1 MTTTKNLHLTK
12 VILLSS
18 LLLILCGC
26 SFNSEI
32 TEPHESTSSSTPQTE
47 SSTTPPITEPIPES
61 AFELTKERDR
71 ENLSLRFQPTQEV
84 TAGEDVRYYAPSN
97 QAEWITAFEDTLAKA
112 NSTGHWEPADSSTGI
127 WICYQDHWWNLLTNG
142 EILTIGSGRIS
153 STDASQ
159 IYGMCMDAAKDLNM
173 GTPVRPNQIKNIKSA
188 TLDWGEIYTITDVEK
203 LQILEQW
210 LSASTELYGGANCW
224 FTALLTLKL
233 ENGDVLTLSIATD
246 SCCTW
251 LSEGVFYEYG
261 SFDNAEFFALF
272 TGKDTVPEPEQPE
285 PTEGIVE
292 ETQQESPGTME
303 YTPDQDDFV
312 RISDYIPNVD
322 VELAYATAENFTQ
335 QTIYDFSDAYLRY
348 GTLQKLMNVCEEL
361 KDHNLTLKIWD
372 AYRPIPAQARLW
384 EACPDP
390 TYVSPPDTGNRTH
403 CRGNAV
409 DVTLIDQDG
418 DELEMPSGFD
428 DFSIKGDRDY
438 SDCTETAAA
447 NAQLLQGIMEKHG
460 FKGYSGE
467 WWHFTDKDTYPI
479 EETFMPVK
487 VSWQYA
493 DCNEYIS
500 LRLQPS
506 TSAKTLLRIPAN
518 NKLQMLATNG
528 DFAFVS
534 YNGTTG
540 YVLKK
545 YIQPVKDSLR
555 SDTPSIWIA
564 NCNEYI
570 SLRNDAGGS
579 EVIAQIPTG
588 GQMTL
593 LGWYEKY
600 ALVEYGDTTG
610 YVLSSYI
617 MPEDTDCISDSLSTV
632 NQTHLY
638 SYDQMISDIETL
650 TSKYPGTASSETIGY
665 SELGRAIPVLC
676 IGSVNADHHVLLQGA
691 IHGREH
697 MTAWLLMAIADYCL
711 TNDSLGNGN
720 VCYHII
726 PMSNPDGVSISQS
739 GVLNEAQQSIY
750 QSDKELGYTTAN
762 QSRYATLWKAN
773 GLGVDINRNF
783 PSGREDADL
792 RNSPSSQQ
800 YGGNKAFSSSEA
812 AALRDYTLKYPF
824 DATISYHANGSI
836 IYYEF
841 GNNREVND
849 QSKSLAYSVKGC
861 TGYPLY
867 GSNGVEGAGYKD
879 WAIDELQIPSITIE
893 IGCGSAP
900 LAMQEIYS
908 IFYRNIDVLSAIES
922 WIKAD

>member
-1 MTTTKNLHLTK
+1 M
-12 VILLSS
+12 
-18 LLLILCGC
+18 ILCGC

-32 TEPHESTSSSTPQTE
+32 TEPHESTSPSTPQTE
-47 SSTTPPITEPIPES
+47 FSTTPPITEPIPES

-71 ENLSLRFQPTQEV
+71 EKLSLRFQPTQEV

-97 QAEWITAFEDTLAKA
+97 QAEWITAFENSLAKA
-112 NSTGHWEPADSSTGI
+112 DSTGHWEPVDSSTGI

-159 IYGMCMDAAKDLNM
+159 IYGMCMDAAKGLNM
-173 GTPVRPNQIKNIKSA
+173 GTPVRPVQIKNIKSA

-203 LQILEQW
+203 LQTLEQW
-210 LSASTELYGGANCW
+210 LSASTEIYGGANCW
-224 FTALLTLKL
+224 FTALLTLTL
-233 ENGDVLTLSIATD
+233 ENGDILTISMATD

-261 SFDNAEFFALF
+261 SFDNAEFFTLF
-272 TGKDTVPEPEQPE
+272 TGKDTVPKPEQPE

-312 RISDYIPNVD
+312 RIRDYIPNVD
-322 VELAYATAENFTQ
+322 VELAYATTENFTQ

-348 GTLQKLMNVCEEL
+348 GTLQKLLDVCQEL
-361 KDHNLTLKIWD
+361 KDYNLTLKIWD
-372 AYRPIPAQARLW
+372 AYRPISAQARLW
-384 EACPDP
+384 EVCPDP

-403 CRGNAV
+403 CRGSAV

-418 DELEMPSGFD
+418 NELEMPSGFD
-428 DFSIKGDRDY
+428 DFSAKGDRDY
-438 SDCTETAAA
+438 SDCSETAAA
-447 NAQLLQGIMEKHG
+447 NAQFLQSIMEKHG

-487 VSWQYA
+487 VSWYYA

-500 LRLQPS
+500 LRSEPS
-506 TSAKTLLRIPAN
+506 TSSKTLLRIPADD
-518 NKLQMLATNG
+518 KLQLLAVKG

-534 YNGTTG
+534 YNGTNG
-540 YVLKK
+540 YVLKN
-545 YIQPVKDSLR
+545 YIQPVNDSLR
-555 SDTPSIWIA
+555 SDTPSFWIA

-579 EVIAQIPTG
+579 EVIAKIPTG

-600 ALVEYGDTTG
+600 ALVEYSDMTG

-617 MPEDTDCISDSLSTV
+617 MPEDTDSISDSLSTV
-632 NQTHLY
+632 NLTQLY

-650 TSKYPGTASSETIGY
+650 TAKYPGTASSEIIGY
-665 SELGRAIPVLC
+665 SEMGRAIPVLC
-676 IGSVNADHHVLLQGA
+676 IGSTNADHHILLQGA

-697 MTAWLLMAIADYCL
+697 MTAWLLMAMADYCL
-711 TNDSLGNGN
+711 TNDSLAHGN
-720 VCYHII
+720 VCFHII
-726 PMSNPDGVSISQS
+726 PMSNPDGVIISQS
-739 GVLNEAQQSIY
+739 GVLNETQQSIY
-750 QSDKELGYTTAN
+750 RSDKEHGYTTSN

-783 PSGREDADL
+783 PSGREDTVL

-800 YGGNKAFSSSEA
+800 YGGSEAFSSAEA

-849 QSKSLAYSVKGC
+849 QSKSLAYSVKDC
-861 TGYPLY
+861 AGYPLY

-879 WAIDELQIPSITIE
+879 WAIDALQIPSITIE

-900 LAMQEIYS
+900 LAKQEIYS

>member
-1 MTTTKNLHLTK
+1 MKTLHLSVFK
-12 VILLSS
+12 KFSFLFILLSA
-18 LLLILCGC
+18 LNGC
-26 SFNSEI
+26 TYGADVTIPAEGTDCI
-32 TEPHESTSSSTPQTE
+32 TPQSVT
-47 SSTTPPITEPIPES
+47 STIPSTIEFVQEGKHS
-61 AFELTKERDR
+61 LSKDRD
-71 ENLSLRFQPTQEV
+71 NTQLSLRFQPTQEV

-97 QAEWITAFEDTLAKA
+97 QAEWIRVFEDALSKA
-112 NSTGHWEPADSSTGI
+112 DFTGHWEPADSSTGI
-127 WICYQDHWWNLLTNG
+127 WICYQDHWWNLLTSG

-153 STDASQ
+153 SADASQ
-159 IYGMCMDAAKDLNM
+159 IYKMCMDVANDLNM
-173 GTPVRPNQIKNIKSA
+173 REPVRPSQIKNIKSA
-188 TLDWGEIYTITDVEK
+188 TLNWDGIYTVTDPQK
-203 LQILEQW
+203 LQTLEAW
-210 LSASTELYGGANCW
+210 LSNSTELYGGANCW
-224 FTALLTLKL
+224 YTALLTLTL
-233 ENGDVLTLSIATD
+233 ENGNVLTISMATD

-261 SFDNAEFFALF
+261 TFDNAEFFALF
-272 TGKDTVPEPEQPE
+272 TDKATASEFEQPE
-285 PTEGIVE
+285 PTEGLVE
-292 ETQQESPGTME
+292 ETQSELSSTME
-303 YTPDQDDFV
+303 YTPEQDDFV
-312 RISDYIPNVD
+312 RISDYIPNAD
-322 VELAYATAENFTQ
+322 IDLAYATTENYTQ

-348 GTLQKLMNVCEEL
+348 GTLQKLSDVCDEL
-361 KDHNLTLKIWD
+361 KEHGLNLKIWD
-372 AYRPIPAQARLW
+372 AYRPISAQARLW
-384 EACPDP
+384 EVCPDP

-403 CRGNAV
+403 CRGSAV

-418 DELEMPSGFD
+418 NELEMPSGFD
-428 DFSIKGDRDY
+428 DFSAKGDRDY
-438 SDCTETAAA
+438 SDCSETAAA
-447 NAQLLQGIMEKHG
+447 NAQLLQSIMEKHG
-460 FKGYSGE
+460 FTGYSGE

-506 TSAKTLLRIPAN
+506 TSAKTLLQIPAN
-518 NKLQMLATNG
+518 NKLQLLATNG
-528 DFAFVS
+528 AFAFVS

-540 YVLKK
+540 YVLKE

-555 SDTPSIWIA
+555 SDSSSIWIA

-579 EVIAQIPTG
+579 EIIAKIPAG

-600 ALVEYGDTTG
+600 ALVEYGDMTG

-617 MPEDTDCISDSLSTV
+617 MPEDTDSISDSLSTV
-632 NQTHLY
+632 NETHLY
-638 SYDQMISDIETL
+638 SYDQMISDIEAL
-650 TSKYPGTASSETIGY
+650 TSKYPGTTSSEIIGY
-665 SELGRAIPVLC
+665 SEMDRAIPVLC
-676 IGSVNADHHVLLQGA
+676 IGNPKADHHVLLQAA

-711 TNDSLGNGN
+711 TNDSLENEN

-726 PMSNPDGVSISQS
+726 PMSNPDGVIISQS
-739 GVLNEAQQSIY
+739 GVLSEAQQSIY
-750 QSDKELGYTTAN
+750 RSDKEHGYTAAN

-783 PSGREDADL
+783 PSGREDTAM
-792 RNSPSSQQ
+792 RNTPSSQQ
-800 YGGNKAFSSSEA
+800 YGGSEPFSSAEA

-841 GNNREVND
+841 GNNREAND

-879 WAIDELQIPSITIE
+879 WAIDELQIPSVTIE

-900 LAMQEIYS
+900 LTEQEIYS
-908 IFYRNIDVLSAIES
+908 IFYRNIDVIPAIAS
-922 WIKAD
+922 WINR